1 MGYGNK
7 IEINISGES
16 AIDFSGVSV
25 SLNNDESILA
35 SVAFFNNGNG
45 PDSGHVHVFEW
56 TGSNWVQ
63 PRANIIVKVEVSMTT
78 CKKSVVLSYY
88 DVPMEVS

>member
-7 IEINISGES
+7 IEINIPGEA

-35 SVAFFNNGNG
+35 SVAFFNNGNRA
-45 PDSGHVHVFEW
+45 DSVCVRVFEW
-56 TGSNWVQ
+56 SGSNWVQ
-63 PRANIIVKVEVSMTT
+63 TVANIMVKAEVFITT
-78 CKKSVVLSYY
+78 CKK
-88 DVPMEVS
+88 